1 MLAAL
6 SAIRKPGV
14 RQWLRRTTDQL
25 VARVHRPA
33 ALPPPAVSVV
43 PTPAPP
49 AVPLF
54 RPHLSELARPEAV
67 LPPFVQDCPVAQK
80 YRHLLADLAW
90 AQFPER
96 PTNRAWPGP
105 QPAPRAPFVAA
116 YLVKLEEG
124 HRYMADLRTYLVE
137 HPALVWLLGFPLV
150 PSATTPWGFDVAAS
164 LPTAKHFGRVLRE
177 LPNAAAQFLL
187 DGTVTAL
194 QMALPPEVN
203 FGDVVAGDTK
213 HIIAWVKENNP
224 KAYVKDRYDKTQQP
238 AGDPDCKLGCKRRH
252 NRTAAGPESTREAA
266 DGAAPT
272 AAAPPAPASRAQ
284 SAAAPAAPATP
295 TAEGTPARQATVGE
309 YYWGYASGVIA
320 TKVADW
326 GEFVLAELTQTFD
339 QPDVSYFFPLMAQVE
354 RRLGRKPR
362 YGALDMGFDAHY
374 IYDYF
379 HTAGGFA
386 AIPLAERGDTSRQF
400 DAAGLPLC
408 PAGLAMPRKGV
419 FTCHTTRIEQQR
431 GRYACPLR
439 YPKSTGAACPSN
451 DPHWA
456 KGGCVVTM
464 PTSSGARIRYQL
476 DRESAEFKAI
486 YKQRTADER
495 VNSQALE
502 LGIERPKLRNG
513 AAIANQNTLIYVL
526 INLRALHRV
535 RAHRAELAR
544 QTAAVTAPP
553 SA

>member
-1 MLAAL
+1 MLAGWPT
-6 SAIRKPGV
+6 IRKPGV
-14 RQWLRRTTDQL
+14 RQWLRRTVGRL
-25 VARVHRPA
+25 A
-33 ALPPPAVSVV
+33 AKVQPPPPPPA
-43 PTPAPP
+43 PP
-49 AVPLF
+49 PPPIPLV
-54 RPHLSELARPEAV
+54 RPNLSALARPDAV
-67 LPPFVQDCPVAQK
+67 LPQFVQDDPVAQK
-80 YRHLLADLAW
+80 YRRLLADLAW
-90 AQFPER
+90 DQFPER
-96 PTNRAWPGP
+96 PTNRPWPGP
-105 QPAPRAPFVAA
+105 TPAPRAPFVAA

-137 HPALVWLLGFPLV
+137 HPALVWLLGFRLI
-150 PSATTPWGFDVAAS
+150 PSATAPWGFDVAAS
-164 LPTAKHFGRVLRE
+164 VPTAKHLGRVLRE
-177 LPNAAAQFLL
+177 LPNAALQFLL

-194 QMALPPEVN
+194 RLALPPEVD
-203 FGDVVAGDTK
+203 FGDAVAGDTK

-224 KAYVKDRYDKTQQP
+224 KAYVSDRYDKTQQP

-252 NRTAAGPESTREAA
+252 NRGAAGPESTL
-266 DGAAPT
+266 
-272 AAAPPAPASRAQ
+272 AAAE
-284 SAAAPAAPATP
+284 AAPATP
-295 TAEGTPARQATVGE
+295 TTPTTEGTPARQATVGE
-309 YYWGYASGVIA
+309 FYWGYASGVIA

-339 QPDVSYFFPLMAQVE
+339 QPDVSYFFPLLAQVE

-362 YGALDMGFDAHY
+362 YGAFDMGFDAHY

-379 HTAGGFA
+379 QAAGGFA

-419 FTCHTTRIEQQR
+419 FTCHTTRIAQQR

-439 YPKSTGAACPSN
+439 YPTPTGAACPN
-451 DPHWA
+451 ADPHWA

-464 PTSSGARIRYQL
+464 PTSLGARIRYQL
-476 DRESAEFKAI
+476 DRESADFKAV

-502 LGIERPKLRNG
+502 LGIERPKLRNA

-526 INLRALHRV
+526 INLRALQRV
-535 RAHRAELAR
+535 RAHQAALAR
-544 QTAAVTAPP
+544 QTPAVTAPP

>member
-6 SAIRKPGV
+6 PATRKPGV
-14 RQWLRRTTDQL
+14 RQWLHRTAERL
-25 VARVHRPA
+25 AARGRH
-33 ALPPPAVSVV
+33 

-49 AVPLF
+49 PAVPVAPAPPPPPVPLV
-54 RPHLSELARPEAV
+54 RPNLSVLARPEAV
-67 LPPFVQDCPVAQK
+67 LPQFVQDCPVAQK

-96 PTNRAWPGP
+96 PTNRPWPGP

-124 HRYMADLRTYLVE
+124 KAHMADLRTYLVE

-150 PSATTPWGFDVAAS
+150 PSATAPWGFDVAAS

-194 QMALPPEVN
+194 QVALPPEVN
-203 FGDVVAGDTK
+203 FGDIVAGDTK

-224 KAYVKDRYDKTQQP
+224 KAYIKDRYDKTQQP

-252 NRTAAGPESTREAA
+252 TRGAAGPESTC
-266 DGAAPT
+266 
-272 AAAPPAPASRAQ
+272 AAAE
-284 SAAAPAAPATP
+284 APAAPAAAAAPTTP
-295 TAEGTPARQATVGE
+295 TAAGTPARQATVGE

-379 HTAGGFA
+379 HAAGGFA

-400 DAAGLPLC
+400 DAQGLPLC

-419 FTCHTTRIEQQR
+419 FTCHTSRFEQQR

-439 YPKSTGAACPSN
+439 YPQPTGEPCPSA

-464 PTSSGARIRYQL
+464 PTSTGARIRYQL

-502 LGIERPKLRNG
+502 LGIERPKLRHG

-526 INLRALHRV
+526 INLRALQRV
-535 RAHRAELAR
+535 RAHQAALAR
-544 QTAAVTAPP
+544 QTAAATAPP